1 LYYYQPDLIN
11 LRISSASKSSQ
22 CHIGTLLGSYDVDVE
37 CTDNL
42 SLQYKDI
49 YEGIP
54 MCIPTSC
61 ISDWESLET
70 VIALAQAIAAIGA
83 EGLAEMNDAWLSE
96 SLAAEGIDSGDVD
109 CMINNLSVDVSSAA
123 PGAGAFSAEPTLWPT
138 AEPTLVPTAQPTREP
153 TTQPSP
159 APAQVVAPPALL
171 EPTAEPSPAAPAQV
185 VAPPGSSTS
194 GGATTGVAEDSGVGS
209 STGKANGMLALAATS
224 AAAMAA
230 ALFIV

>member
-1 LYYYQPDLIN
+1 LIN
-11 LRISSASKSSQ
+11 LRISSASASSQ

-37 CTDNL
+37 CTINGQT
-42 SLQYKDI
+42 LQYKDI
-49 YEGIP
+49 YEGFP
-54 MCIPTSC
+54 LCVPTSC
-61 ISDWESLET
+61 VCDCESLES
-70 VIALAQAIAAIGA
+70 VIALAQAFAAGDA
-83 EGLAEMNDAWLSE
+83 VGLAEMNDAWLSE

-109 CMINNLSVDVSSAA
+109 CMINNLSVDVSSAG
-123 PGAGAFSAEPTLWPT
+123 PGAVAFS
-138 AEPTLVPTAQPTREP
+138 AEPTLVPTAQPTLVPTTQPTREP

-194 GGATTGVAEDSGVGS
+194 GGANTGVAVDLGVGS
-209 STGKANGMLALAATS
+209 SAGKANGMLALAATS
-224 AAAMAA
+224 AATAA